1 MENLAEENS
10 HTVFKNDTLCAS
22 IFSLM
27 SKGATAYISHVLDC
41 IPYNQFTH
49 SITQEVNH
57 IRSTMDPEKQQKREL
72 DQPGSPTPDPA
83 APQTEHTERLHD
95 EAPGEDNDTI
105 EPKPSEDCSNKVH
118 TPTKST
124 AAETFI
130 NIPELRLMLY
140 KTMADSATSTVSEF
154 SSLFLSS
161 KEIYSEAQIEIVRSR
176 KKYTDAEE
184 SKWSEIWGL
193 PVTISKPHCFR
204 DLNNVTVTV
213 PVNCHMPYSKNLY
226 GYRGLWGF
234 GRRNPEWPLRDVALT
249 RLELILSLPEGH
261 PVDNDDW
268 QQIIEVRRATWGLI
282 SSSQLSPDS
291 SFRSQCVTETPLR
304 AQCFVFIWRR
314 SQPLP
319 YSVIAAGFEG
329 LRGWDARYMTG
340 QLGWIVKRNFT
351 WTGISREPIERSRLE
366 LIGTTRQHLG

>member
-1 MENLAEENS
+1 MHEHLF
-10 HTVFKNDTLCAS
+10 TD
-22 IFSLM
+22 
-27 SKGATAYISHVLDC
+27 SKERHYVYSHVLDC
-41 IPYNQFTH
+41 IPHNQFIH
-49 SITQEVNH
+49 STTKTVNH
-57 IRSTMDPEKQQKREL
+57 ITSIMDPDRQQKRGQ
-72 DQPGSPTPDPA
+72 DQPGNPAPDPA
-83 APQTEHTERLHD
+83 APQTEYTEPLHD
-95 EAPGEDNDTI
+95 EVPVEDNDTV
-105 EPKPSEDCSNKVH
+105 EPKSSEDCSNKVQ
-118 TPTKST
+118 TPTKFT

-140 KTMADSATSTVSEF
+140 KTMADSATTTVSEF

-161 KEIYSEAQIEIVRSR
+161 KKIYSEAEIEIVKSR
-176 KKYTDAEE
+176 KKYIDAEE
-184 SKWSEIWGL
+184 SKWSEIWCL

-204 DLNNVTVTV
+204 DLNTVTVTV
-213 PVNCHMPYSKNLY
+213 PVNCHKPESKNLY
-226 GYRGLWGF
+226 GYKGLWGL
-234 GRRNPEWPLRDVALT
+234 GRRNPEWPLRDIALT

-268 QQIIEVRRATWGLI
+268 RQIMEVRRATWGLI

-304 AQCFVFIWRR
+304 AQCLVFAWRCPQ
-314 SQPLP
+314 SLP

-329 LRGWDARYMTG
+329 LRGWDALCITG

-351 WTGISREPIERSRLE
+351 WTGISREPIERSKLE